1 MSKSAGAAI
10 LLLSLCWF
18 VGSPLNADEGL
29 FRAVRTYRAAHEH
42 QIISEF
48 TGLLSIPNVSSDLE
62 NIRKNAEF
70 IRGMMAKRGI
80 DARII
85 ETKGNPVVFG
95 ELRVPGAARTILI
108 YIHYDGQP
116 VDQAKWTDTKPFVPA
131 LRPGKLLAGT
141 HEPMPIPFPDQGEP
155 YDENWRIYA
164 RGSSDDRAPI
174 IGYMAALDALR
185 AAGVPLKNNLKFILE
200 GEEEAGSTNLRP
212 FLENHRDLLGCD
224 LLFMCDGP
232 AYYSGDPTLFFGVRG
247 ITTLEITLY
256 GPNTSVHSGHYGNWI
271 PNPGIRLAHLLAS
284 MRDTEGNVKIPGWY
298 DTCVPLTDLE
308 MEAIKAIP
316 SYEQQIMAN
325 YGFARPE
332 TGWKSLMMAV
342 QYPALNLNGMG
353 CGWTGAQQRTII
365 PPKATA
371 ALDIRLVEG
380 NDPEHMVALVAD
392 HIRRQG
398 YHVVNEEPDEETRMK
413 YPLIARV
420 LRKEKGYRASRTSMD
435 HPISQAVIAALSE
448 HCEKP
453 PVLLPTLG
461 GSLPIHLFSDLLK
474 VPVIGVSI
482 ANHDNNQHQPDE
494 NLRIGHL
501 WNGIEIYAAL
511 LMMIF
516 VT

>member
-185 AAGVPLKNNLKFILE
+185 DKDEEFAASVVEQIHDNAMIQAGLMVESRRMVERSYEIMTRAL
-200 GEEEAGSTNLRP
+200 AGSA
-212 FLENHRDLLGCD
+212 
-224 LLFMCDGP
+224 P
-232 AYYSGDPTLFFGVRG
+232 AGRKRKGGGRAKAADAAKGGGGD
-247 ITTLEITLY
+247 
-256 GPNTSVHSGHYGNWI
+256 
-271 PNPGIRLAHLLAS
+271 
-284 MRDTEGNVKIPGWY
+284 D
-298 DTCVPLTDLE
+298 
-308 MEAIKAIP
+308 
-316 SYEQQIMAN
+316 
-325 YGFARPE
+325 
-332 TGWKSLMMAV
+332 
-342 QYPALNLNGMG
+342 
-353 CGWTGAQQRTII
+353 
-365 PPKATA
+365 
-371 ALDIRLVEG
+371 
-380 NDPEHMVALVAD
+380 
-392 HIRRQG
+392 
-398 YHVVNEEPDEETRMK
+398 
-413 YPLIARV
+413 
-420 LRKEKGYRASRTSMD
+420 
-435 HPISQAVIAALSE
+435 
-448 HCEKP
+448 
-453 PVLLPTLG
+453 
-461 GSLPIHLFSDLLK
+461 
-474 VPVIGVSI
+474 
-482 ANHDNNQHQPDE
+482 
-494 NLRIGHL
+494 
-501 WNGIEIYAAL
+501 
-511 LMMIF
+511 
-516 VT
+516 